1 MAFTIDEA
9 FLPAILSAPPMTDEQ
24 FADFCS
30 EHPDLFFEMSAEG
43 ELIVMP
49 PNYTLTSCRHRAILT
64 QLDRWAQ
71 GDERGTVS
79 DAAGAFVLPNG
90 ARRAPDAAWTL
101 TSRVRSLD
109 PKMLEQYW
117 HLCPD
122 FVIEVRSPRDRGK
135 VVREKMREWIN
146 NGAQLGWLI
155 DPEKREVE
163 VYHADGRVE
172 VLTDPQTITG
182 EGPVEGFTLELLPVW
197 DPLGRQL

>member
-1 MAFTIDEA
+1 
-9 FLPAILSAPPMTDEQ
+9 MTDEQ

-49 PNYTLTSCRHRAILT
+49 PNYTLTSYRHRAILT

-71 GDERGTVS
+71 VDGRGGVS
-79 DAAGAFVLPNG
+79 DAAGGFVLPNG

-101 TSRVRSLD
+101 ASRVRALD
-109 PKMLEQYW
+109 AKMLERYW

-122 FVIEVRSPRDRGK
+122 FLIEVRSPRDRSR
-135 VVREKMREWIN
+135 VVREKMREWIE

-163 VYHADGRVE
+163 IYRANGEVE
-172 VLTDPQTITG
+172 SLKDPQTLQG
-182 EGPVEGFTLELLPVW
+182 EGPVQGFTLDLLPVW
-197 DPLGRQL
+197 DPLGNKG